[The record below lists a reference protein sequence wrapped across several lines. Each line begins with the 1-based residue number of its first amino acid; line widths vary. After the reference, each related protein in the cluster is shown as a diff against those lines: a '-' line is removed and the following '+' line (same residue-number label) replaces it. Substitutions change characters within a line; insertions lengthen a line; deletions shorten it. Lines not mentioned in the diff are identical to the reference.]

1 MSLSSLPRLPLAAAA
16 LCTALALSACGGD
29 NNAPRVD
36 LPPTGGTPAPPPVA
50 SDSFFDYVMARV
62 NALIDNEE
70 PAAIDGLT
78 ESKPENT
85 EPVPVS

>member
-29 NNAPRVD
+29 NMSPSVE

-50 SDSFFDYVMARV
+50 SAERCQGSQADRRHLSQIPLR
-62 NALIDNEE
+62 L
-70 PAAIDGLT
+70 G
-78 ESKPENT
+78 
-85 EPVPVS
+85 